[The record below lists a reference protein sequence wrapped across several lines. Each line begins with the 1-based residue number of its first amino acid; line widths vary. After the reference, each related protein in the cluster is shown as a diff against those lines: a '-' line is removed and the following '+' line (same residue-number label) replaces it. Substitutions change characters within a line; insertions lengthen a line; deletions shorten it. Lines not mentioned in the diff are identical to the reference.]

1 MWGVATREQIHK
13 LVDGLPE
20 AELDP
25 VAEILVSR
33 GETESAALGDALEF
47 LRRLDSGEDDGY
59 DFSVSEQLHAE
70 R

>member
-1 MWGVATREQIHK
+1 MRRVATREQIHK
-13 LVDGLPE
+13 LIDDLPE

-33 GETESAALGDALEF
+33 GETESAALSDALEF

>member
-1 MWGVATREQIHK
+1 MATREQIHK